1 MEDELQGNNLE
12 NSVDTE
18 DVLSSAEERQK
29 KIRDALLK
37 LDQESPELCKKLA
50 GIYEGLVITF
60 NNKRNPDRIGQVSH
74 SARELTS
81 ILPRYFKG
89 IPVPVKEESS
99 QVENGA
105 GQKQMLEDLLSRHAD
120 RSALPEY
127 LRKKFVED
135 WIEVQ
140 TFFHKGSKHDDLKN
154 KQIAGI
160 LEKEFEAMVWRYE
173 DLLYQVLV
181 ETPFFDGVAEI
192 DKLLAI
198 ANPNPEHLSILAKVI
213 VQPQHRR
220 YFFERCANANWL
232 EPLRDM
238 GAFNTPQE
246 PLREGGYI
254 RFVGW
259 PESQYLLKVV
269 GNKPE
274 VVFDIVKNLNSDNQS
289 VLDDFVSMA
298 LKSPADIAVKYVDLI
313 CKNKWIQNSYNLL
326 LPDKVAELMEKL
338 AKEGKIIESLRLASI
353 LFDTK
358 LDKPLETDDEKGPMR
373 FISRDAK
380 PYFDE
385 WRFGEIVKEKTI
397 ELAKVNPKGLFS
409 VLSSKLRQALE
420 LEDKIDKSD
429 DTYYEYSHI
438 WRPSLGFSRN
448 SRDDAK
454 DTLLDGIIKLIEEN
468 KHNDVVLKDFVTILK
483 SHPWALFR
491 RIELWVYSLNPKSFS
506 KEIEEILTDRKVII
520 SYNLRRE
527 YLPLLQSQF
536 ENLSLEAKD
545 LIFKII
551 KEGPDFKKNDALS
564 EEEFERVKSDWKGLY
579 LKAIK
584 EHLPAKEADDYQG
597 IVKEYGEPNDHD
609 GEMVMWD
616 GGKSPISL
624 EDLSKLTAEE
634 TLQYFADYKTPD
646 DPFGRHSTGG
656 LGMIFAELVAQNPD
670 KYIAVLDLFFKKSIR
685 PIFFY
690 HFVHGLKESLK
701 KDKCFVWEGVVEPLH
716 RIVVK
721 NETDVVPANDEQ
733 DWKSV
738 RLAIAD
744 FLGEALGKN
753 KCEVPISLKD
763 KVWEIIANLA
773 EDPDPTPEYERRDSE
788 GGLDP
793 MTLAINTVR
802 GEAMHAVVN
811 FGLWTARNLT
821 DKTVENKMTP
831 AMQELLDRH
840 LDSAQDPALAIRSV
854 YGWRV
859 PNFFYLNRLW
869 LEENKDKIFDK
880 KSPESLWAA
889 WEGYLANNVI
899 KEVFAI
905 LKEQYK
911 DFVPY
916 LGTTEKK
923 GFRASDVDQR
933 FAQHAAI
940 VYTNDPEHDDFSEY
954 YFKAAPV
961 QQRSESINFIGRVIL
976 RQLESFD
983 DKEIVKERLRNL
995 WDARISQ
1002 SKENVD
1008 AEEIREFGWWFK
1020 VSPFPRR
1027 ETLDR
1032 TIKTLLLIDGIID
1045 VPYEIAEE
1053 LKSYATEFPVETI
1066 TVLDLIARAERETY
1080 EHLYKKEEYRSVIKM
1095 VKETGDSE
1103 AIKIADTLIH
1113 YLGSIGLIEE
1123 FRDLL

>member
-1 MEDELQGNNLE
+1 MADQFKDEGLE

-18 DVLSSAEERQK
+18 DVLSSAEVRQK
-29 KIRDALLK
+29 KIRDALLR
-37 LDQESPELCKKLA
+37 LDSESPELCKKLA

-74 SARELTS
+74 SARELTA

-89 IPVPVKEESS
+89 IPLLAKDESV
-99 QVENGA
+99 QVANTG
-105 GQKQMLEDLLSRHAD
+105 GQKQMLQDLLSRHAD

-127 LRKKFVED
+127 LRRKFVED

-160 LEKEFEAMVWRYE
+160 LEREFELMVWRYE

-192 DKLLAI
+192 DKLLVV
-198 ANPNPEHLSILAKVI
+198 NDPTPEHLSILAKVI
-213 VQPQHRR
+213 VQPQHRK
-220 YFFERCANANWL
+220 YFFERCDNQNWL
-232 EPLRDM
+232 EPLRDV
-238 GAFNTPQE
+238 GAFNAPQE

-259 PESQYLLKVV
+259 PESQYLLKVAEQ
-269 GNKPE
+269 KPE

-298 LKSPADIAVKYVDLI
+298 LKSPADVAVKYVDLI

-338 AKEGKIIESLRLASI
+338 AKEGKVKEALKLANV
-353 LFDTK
+353 LLDTK
-358 LDKPLETDDEKGPMR
+358 VDKPATDDEEGPMR
-373 FISRDAK
+373 FIGRDAK

-385 WRFGEIVKEKTI
+385 WRFGEIIKEKTV
-397 ELAKVNPKGLFS
+397 ELAKVDPKGLFA
-409 VLSSKLRQALE
+409 VLTSKLRQALE
-420 LEDKIDKSD
+420 LEDRIDKSD

-438 WRPSLGFSRN
+438 WRPNLRSSRH

-454 DTLLDGIIKLIEEN
+454 DTLLDGVIKLIEEN
-468 KHNDVVLKDFVTILK
+468 KDNHEVMRDFVTILK

-491 RIELWVYSLNPKSFS
+491 RIELWTYILNPKPFP
-506 KEIEEILTDRKVII
+506 KEIEEILTERKVTI

-527 YLPLLQSQF
+527 YLPLLRLQF
-536 ENLSLEAKD
+536 GNLSPEAKD
-545 LIFKII
+545 SILKVIE
-551 KEGPDFKKNDALS
+551 EGPEFKKNDTLT

-579 LKAIK
+579 LRAIG
-584 EHLPAKEADDYQG
+584 ENLPVKEADEYQG
-597 IVKEYGEPNDHD
+597 IVKEYGEPTDHD

-616 GGKSPISL
+616 GGKSPISS
-624 EDLSKLTAEE
+624 EDLARLDAKE
-634 TLQYFADYKTPD
+634 TLQYFVDYKIPD

-656 LGMIFAELVAQNPD
+656 LGMIFAELVAQNPE
-670 KYIAVLDLFFKKSIR
+670 KYVAVLGLLFEKKIR

-690 HFVHGLKESLK
+690 HLVHGLKESLR
-701 KDKCFVWEGVVEPLH
+701 KDKCFAWEEVIELLYRV
-716 RIVVK
+716 VVK
-721 NETDVVPANDEQ
+721 DETDVSPANDEQ

-753 KCEVPISLKD
+753 SCEVPINFQD
-763 KVWEIIANLA
+763 RVWEIITNLA
-773 EDPDPTPEYERRDSE
+773 EDPDPTTEYEKRDSE

-811 FGLWTARNLT
+811 FGLWTARNLS
-821 DKTVENKMTP
+821 DKTIENKMTP

-840 LDSAQDPALAIRSV
+840 LDSTQDPSLAIRSV

-859 PNFFYLNRLW
+859 PNFSYLNGAW
-869 LEENKDKIFDK
+869 LEENKHKIFDK
-880 KSPESLWAA
+880 NSPEYLWAA

-899 KEVFAI
+899 KEVFTI

-916 LGTTEKK
+916 LGTAEKK
-923 GFRASDVDQR
+923 GYRAADVDQR

-940 VYTNDPEHDDFSEY
+940 VYTNEPEHDDFTEH
-954 YFKAAPV
+954 FFRNAPA
-961 QQRSESINFIGRVIL
+961 QQRSEAINFIGRVIL
-976 RQLESFD
+976 RQLESFE
-983 DKEIVKERLRNL
+983 DKESVKERLGRL
-995 WDARISQ
+995 WDARIALP
-1002 SKENVD
+1002 KERID

-1020 VSPFPRR
+1020 VSPFPKK
-1027 ETLDR
+1027 ETLER
-1032 TIKTLLLIDGIID
+1032 TIKTLQLIDGVID

-1053 LKSYATEFPVETI
+1053 LKSYAMEFPVET
-1066 TVLDLIARAERETY
+1066 TTTLDLIARAERDTY
-1080 EHLYKKEEYRSVIKM
+1080 EHLYKKEEYREVIKM
-1095 VKETGDSE
+1095 VKATENAE
-1103 AIKIADTLIH
+1103 AIKITNDLIH

>member
-1 MEDELQGNNLE
+1 MDQFQNNDQK
-12 NSVDTE
+12 NSIDTE
-18 DVLSSAEERQK
+18 DVLLSAEERQK

-37 LDQESPELCKKLA
+37 LDPESPELCKKLA

-60 NNKRNPDRIGQVSH
+60 NNKRNPDRVGQVSH
-74 SARELTS
+74 SARELTA

-89 IPVPVKEESS
+89 IPVPVKEEPAHL
-99 QVENGA
+99 ENGG

-173 DLLYQVLV
+173 DLLCQVLV
-181 ETPFFDGVAEI
+181 ETPFFDGVTEI
-192 DKLLAI
+192 DKLLVVT
-198 ANPNPEHLSILAKVI
+198 NPTPEHLSILAKVI

-220 YFFERCANANWL
+220 YFFERCDSQNWL

-269 GNKPE
+269 EHKAQ

-298 LKSPADIAVKYVDLI
+298 LKSPADIAAKYVDLI

-338 AKEGKIIESLRLASI
+338 AKEGRVKEALRLATV
-353 LFDTK
+353 LLDTK
-358 LDKPLETDDEKGPMR
+358 VDKPVAVDDEEGSMR
-373 FISRDAK
+373 FIRHDAK

-385 WRFGEIVKEKTI
+385 WRFGEIIKEKTT
-397 ELAKVNPKGLFS
+397 ELAKVDPKGLFA
-409 VLSSKLRQALE
+409 VLASKLRQALE
-420 LEDKIDKSD
+420 LEDRTDKSD

-438 WRPSLGFSRN
+438 WRPNLRSSRH

-454 DTLLDGIIKLIEEN
+454 DTLLDGVIRLIEEN
-468 KHNDVVLKDFVTILK
+468 KDNDELLKDFVTILK
-483 SHPWALFR
+483 SHPGALFR
-491 RIELWVYSLNPKSFS
+491 RIELLVYTLNPKPFS
-506 KEIEEILTDRKVII
+506 KEIEEILTNKKVII

-527 YLPLLQSQF
+527 YLPLLNTQF
-536 ENLSLEAKD
+536 GNLSSPAKD
-545 LIFKII
+545 SVLKII
-551 KEGPDFKKNDALS
+551 EEGPDFKKN
-564 EEEFERVKSDWKGLY
+564 ENFTQEEFERVKSDWKGLY

-584 EHLPAKEADDYQG
+584 DHLPAKEAINYQG
-597 IVKEYGEPNDHD
+597 IVKQYGEPTDHD

-616 GGKSPISL
+616 GGKSPISS
-624 EDLSKLTAEE
+624 EELSKLNAED
-634 TLQYFADYKTPD
+634 TLQYFVDYKTPD

-656 LGMIFAELVAQNPD
+656 LGMIFAELVAQDPE
-670 KYIAVLDLFFKKSIR
+670 KFVVVLGLFFEKKIR

-690 HFVHGLKESLK
+690 HLIHGLKESLK
-701 KDKCFVWEGVVEPLH
+701 KDKCFVWEEIVELLY
-716 RIVVK
+716 RVVVK
-721 NETDVVPANDEQ
+721 GETDVKPASDEQ

-744 FLGEALGKN
+744 FLGEALGKD
-753 KCEVPISLKD
+753 KCEVPISLQD

-773 EDPDPTPEYERRDSE
+773 EDPDPTPEYEKRDGE

-793 MTLAINTVR
+793 MTLAINTIR

-811 FGLWTARNLT
+811 FGLWTARNLP

-831 AMQELLDRH
+831 AMLELLDKH
-840 LDSAQDPALAIRSV
+840 LDYAHDPALAIRSV

-859 PNFFYLNRLW
+859 LNFSYLNCSW
-869 LEENKDKIFDK
+869 LEENKHKIFDK
-880 KSPESLWAA
+880 SSPEHLWAA

-899 KEVFAI
+899 KEVFTI
-905 LKEQYK
+905 LKEQYR

-916 LGTTEKK
+916 LGTAEKR
-923 GFRASDVDQR
+923 GFRAADVDQR

-940 VYTNDPEHDDFSEY
+940 VYTNEPDHDDFSEY
-954 YFKAAPV
+954 FFKAAPP
-961 QQRSESINFIGRVIL
+961 QQRSEAINFIGRVIL

-983 DKEIVKERLRNL
+983 DKEKVKGRLRNL

-1002 SKENVD
+1002 SKENIDV
-1008 AEEIREFGWWFK
+1008 EEIREFGWWFK
-1020 VSPFPRR
+1020 VSPFPKN

-1032 TIKTLLLIDGIID
+1032 TIKTLQLIDGIID

-1053 LKSYATEFPVETI
+1053 LKFYALEFPVESI
-1066 TVLDLIARAERETY
+1066 TVLNLIARAERETY
-1080 EHLYKKEEYRSVIKM
+1080 EYLYKKEAYREVIKI
-1095 VKETGDSE
+1095 VKSTNDEK
-1103 AIKIADTLIH
+1103 AIEIANGLIN
-1113 YLGSIGLIEE
+1113 YFGSIGLIEE

>member
-1 MEDELQGNNLE
+1 MEDEFQSNE
-12 NSVDTE
+12 VESSVDTE
-18 DVLSSAEERQK
+18 DVLSSAEERQR

-37 LDQESPELCKKLA
+37 LDPDSPELCRKLA

-74 SARELTS
+74 SARELTA

-89 IPVPVKEESS
+89 IPVPVKEEPS
-99 QVENGA
+99 QTENGG

-192 DKLLAI
+192 DKLLAVTD
-198 ANPNPEHLSILAKVI
+198 PTPEHLSVLAKVI

-220 YFFERCANANWL
+220 YFFERCGNPNWL

-269 GNKPE
+269 EHKPE
-274 VVFDIVKNLNSDNQS
+274 VVFDIVKGLNSDNQS

-298 LKSPADIAVKYVDLI
+298 LKSPADVAVKYVDLI

-338 AKEGKIIESLRLASI
+338 ATEGKIKEALKLANI
-353 LFDTK
+353 LLDTK
-358 LDKPLETDDEKGPMR
+358 VEKPTGAEDEEGPMR
-373 FISRDAK
+373 FIGRDAK

-397 ELAKVNPKGLFS
+397 ELAKVDPKGLFA

-420 LEDKIDKSD
+420 LEDRTDKSD

-438 WRPSLGFSRN
+438 WRPNLRSSRH

-454 DTLLDGIIKLIEEN
+454 DTLLDGVIKLIEEN
-468 KHNDVVLKDFVTILK
+468 KDNDEVLSDFVAILK

-491 RIELWVYSLNPKSFS
+491 RIELWVYTLNPKSFP
-506 KEIEEILTDRKVII
+506 KEIEEILSDRKVII

-527 YLPLLQSQF
+527 YLPLLQSRF
-536 ENLSLEAKD
+536 GNLSPEAKD
-545 LIFKII
+545 SILKII
-551 KEGPDFKKNDALS
+551 EEGPDFKKNDALT

-584 EHLPAKEADDYQG
+584 DHLPAKEAGDYQG
-597 IVKEYGEPNDHD
+597 IVKEYGEPTDHD

-616 GGKSPISL
+616 GGKSPISS
-624 EDLSKLTAEE
+624 EDLSKLNPEE
-634 TLQYFADYKTPD
+634 TLQYFVDYKTPD

-656 LGMIFAELVAQNPD
+656 LGMIFAELVAQEPE
-670 KYIAVLDLFFKKSIR
+670 KYIAVLDLFFEKKIR

-690 HFVHGLKESLK
+690 HLIHGIKESLK
-701 KDKCFVWEGVVEPLH
+701 KDKCFAWEAVIELLH
-716 RIVVK
+716 RVVVK
-721 NETDVVPANDEQ
+721 NETNVVPANDEQ

-753 KCEVPISLKD
+753 KCEVPISLQD

-773 EDPDPTPEYERRDSE
+773 EDPDPTPEYEKRDSE

-811 FGLWTARNLT
+811 FGLWTARNLK
-821 DKTVENKMTP
+821 DKSVENKMTP

-840 LDSAQDPALAIRSV
+840 LDSTQDPALAIRSV

-859 PNFFYLNRLW
+859 PNFSYLNKSW

-880 KSPESLWAA
+880 NSPKYLWAA

-923 GFRASDVDQR
+923 GFRAADVDQR

-940 VYTNDPEHDDFSEY
+940 VYTNEPEHDDFSD
-954 YFKAAPV
+954 YFFEAAPP
-961 QQRSESINFIGRVIL
+961 QQRSEAINFIGRVIL

-983 DKEIVKERLRNL
+983 DQEKVKERLRSL
-995 WDARISQ
+995 WDIRISRP
-1002 SKENVD
+1002 KENVD

-1020 VSPFPRR
+1020 VSPFPRK

-1032 TIKTLLLIDGIID
+1032 TITTLRLIDGIID

-1053 LKSYATEFPVETI
+1053 LKSYANEFPVETI

-1080 EHLYKKEEYRSVIKM
+1080 EHLYKKEEYREVIRI
-1095 VKETGDSE
+1095 VKESGNPE
-1103 AIKIADTLIH
+1103 ATQIADSLIH